1 MFTAET
7 PKGFSVASIHLYPG
21 EDGKFFKDEKVSMEE
36 LVKAVVQ
43 EAHGHGRVVWCGE
56 FGAADSGPQERQMV
70 ERMLQSLKENGVEL
84 SALWNF
90 NLPGKTFQKGID
102 VTPTN
107 ERAWMLHEIAAF
119 NRDVSPQPSDR

>member
-1 MFTAET
+1 
-7 PKGFSVASIHLYPG
+7 
-21 EDGKFFKDEKVSMEE
+21 VSMEE

-43 EAHGHGRVVWCGE
+43 EAHRHGRVVWCGE
-56 FGAADSGPQERQMV
+56 FGAESSGPQERQMV
-70 ERMLQSLKENGVEL
+70 QRMLHTLKENGVEL

-107 ERAWMLHEIAAF
+107 ERAWMLSEIRKF
-119 NRDVSPQPSDR
+119 NQESLRKH